1 MLGLKN
7 ARMCAEIARHFPL
20 EKPIEEAICAIN
32 REEFVSP
39 KHLAYSLNALPLD
52 GEQFISS
59 PLTVAKMT
67 QYLQL
72 RGVDSVLELG
82 CGSGYQAMVL
92 SKIVRRVFSI
102 ERIEKLLVQAKERF
116 RQLGVTNIHTKL
128 ADGQEGWRE
137 FAPFDRILF
146 SACATHIPNA
156 LVDQLSEGGI
166 LLAPILENDTQ
177 TITRFSKQNGR
188 LHAERLEKCQFV
200 PVLSGVERGV

>member
-1 MLGLKN
+1 MFSLKN
-7 ARMCAEIARHFPL
+7 THMCAEIARHFPL
-20 EKPIEEAICAIN
+20 EKSVEEAICAVN

-52 GEQFISS
+52 GEQFVSS

-72 RGVDSVLELG
+72 GGVDSVLEIG

-92 SKIVRRVFSI
+92 SKLVRRVFSI

-116 RQLGVTNIHTKL
+116 RRLGVTNIHTKL

-137 FAPFDRILF
+137 FAPFERILF
-146 SACATHIPNA
+146 SACATHIPQA
-156 LVDQLSEGGI
+156 LNEQLGEGGI
-166 LLAPILENDTQ
+166 LLAPMLDGHTQ
-177 TITRFSKQNGR
+177 IITRFVKQNGR
-188 LHAERLEKCQFV
+188 LVAQSLEKCQFV
-200 PVLSGVERGV
+200 PILKGIERGV

>member
-1 MLGLKN
+1 MLSLKN
-7 ARMCAEIARHFPL
+7 ARMCAEIARYFPL
-20 EKPIEEAICAIN
+20 EKPVEEAICAIN

-72 RGVDSVLELG
+72 RGVDSVLEIG

-92 SKIVRRVFSI
+92 SKLVRRVFSI

-116 RQLGVTNIHTKL
+116 RHLGVTNIHTKL

-137 FAPFDRILF
+137 FAPFERILF
-146 SACATHIPNA
+146 SACATHIPQA
-156 LVDQLSEGGI
+156 LVEQLSEGGI
-166 LLAPILENDTQ
+166 LLAPMLEGNTQ
-177 TITRFSKQNGR
+177 IITRFTKQNGR
-188 LHAERLEKCQFV
+188 LLAERLEKCQFV
-200 PVLSGVERGV
+200 PVLDGIERGV

>member
-1 MLGLKN
+1 
-7 ARMCAEIARHFPL
+7 MCAEIARHFPL

-32 REEFVSP
+32 REAFVSP

-67 QYLQL
+67 QYLRL
-72 RGVDSVLELG
+72 KGVDSVLELG

-116 RQLGVTNIHTKL
+116 RRLKVTNIHTKL

-137 FAPFDRILF
+137 FAPFERILF
-146 SACATHIPNA
+146 SACATHIPSA